1 MNAKKLWLLIEAL
14 IVLSIIL
21 LVLLF
26 RVPLQFLFIAILQG
40 FTEWL
45 PISSSGQTMIVST
58 YFFGISPENAYSLAI
73 WLHLGTTIAVM
84 VRFRKDF
91 IIILKS
97 LVQKDSVFDDTI
109 IRKRNWIIWATLG
122 TVITA
127 IPLYILFKIIFLD
140 FFTAFQGDVITLL
153 ISGLLIITGVIL
165 IVTRRIFGNR
175 KIVDTSKKSIQKDS
189 FLSGL
194 IQGVSILPGISRS
207 GITVG
212 TILLE
217 KYDQDDALRL
227 SFLMSVPV
235 AIASILVDIVL
246 SEGSILGTL
255 GILTI
260 LITTIVSF
268 IVGYITI
275 DFLIKLAKKINFGYF
290 CILYGIVAF
299 LIIVPFL
306 VFA

>member
-14 IVLSIIL
+14 IILSIIL

-122 TVITA
+122 TGITA

>member
-97 LVQKDSVFDDTI
+97 LVQKDSVFDDII

>member
-122 TVITA
+122 TCITA

>member
-1 MNAKKLWLLIEAL
+1 M
-14 IVLSIIL
+14 
-21 LVLLF
+21 
-26 RVPLQFLFIAILQG
+26 
-40 FTEWL
+40 
-45 PISSSGQTMIVST
+45 
-58 YFFGISPENAYSLAI
+58 
-73 WLHLGTTIAVM
+73 
-84 VRFRKDF
+84 
-91 IIILKS
+91 
-97 LVQKDSVFDDTI
+97 
-109 IRKRNWIIWATLG
+109 
-122 TVITA
+122 
-127 IPLYILFKIIFLD
+127 
-140 FFTAFQGDVITLL
+140 ITLL

-268 IVGYITI
+268 MLGYITI